1 MDRSLEEEANI
12 YQVLFS
18 NDLQLGQ
25 TPTSLRDF
33 DKLIRIITTQPV
45 TNVVLLQNVR
55 APSTVPKSVVKPCS
69 NYVEGWVL
77 QSPLSAALLLALSPN
92 VTVSLHQLATDS
104 LHLLRFRLHRVQ
116 RKALGT
122 RRKEALTLTAVGR
135 SCPTAPPAA
144 WGATI
149 LYRYQHNCHAELG
162 RWRRPRIHV
171 GEYMA

>member
-1 MDRSLEEEANI
+1 MMDRSLEEEANI

-25 TPTSLRDF
+25 TPTSLPTLRVF

-77 QSPLSAALLLALSPN
+77 QSPSSAALLLHYTCACCTLKFLTPPSSAL
-92 VTVSLHQLATDS
+92 
-104 LHLLRFRLHRVQ
+104 
-116 RKALGT
+116 
-122 RRKEALTLTAVGR
+122 
-135 SCPTAPPAA
+135 PAA
-144 WGATI
+144 
-149 LYRYQHNCHAELG
+149 R
-162 RWRRPRIHV
+162 
-171 GEYMA
+171 